1 MTSCK
6 ICKSLFHN
14 TSDCNLM
21 ESYLTIVSSIFC
33 DYHTDRHKENLQKRL
48 HEITKNWKLDLWFEV
63 AKKFHNKIG
72 AYVSENTPN
81 HFLRHLQCT
90 IKSSYVASLCEYYYF
105 LEYYMDEE
113 SIESS
118 SLSSTFQY
126 ELIMIENNNAWFH
139 KEICGICLEQNQEN
153 KIVGLQCHHTYCTSC
168 IIQFINNQIKNCPIC
183 REKMAKIYF
192 CSDIHWEEFNKIHK
206 AILK

>member
-1 MTSCK
+1 MPSCK
-6 ICKSLFHN
+6 ICRSSFHN
-14 TSDCNLM
+14 ALDCNLL
-21 ESYLTIVSSIFC
+21 ESYLTIIGVIFT
-33 DYHTDRHKENLQKRL
+33 DYRTDHHKENLQKRL

-72 AYVSENTPN
+72 AYVSENTPIL
-81 HFLRHLQCT
+81 FLRHLQCT